1 MVINV
6 RVTVVIVGEARGV
19 VDFIMLTL
27 ALTKVL
33 GKYAFPINFSLKAAP
48 LNDIGLFLGFYF
60 AFHTP
65 RKSSRFV
72 VKEQFTF

>member
-6 RVTVVIVGEARGV
+6 GVTVVIVGEARGV

-48 LNDIGLFLGFYF
+48 LNDIGLFLGSQF
-60 AFHTP
+60 AFSHPFVNT
-65 RKSSRFV
+65 RFI
-72 VKEQFTF
+72 